1 MADELEPLKPDE
13 LVKATEP
20 HSNHLAKQGLMRDA
34 DTITDKQLK
43 TAQTPVLNAANAVVK
58 LKLARDAYRAKW
70 RYKDTLRA
78 DKWAHK
84 DKVRQMRKERRELV
98 KSRKEAKQALKEERR
113 KAKQIAKEEKRRT
126 VKTLKEQK
134 KSEKSANVPEARAS
148 KTHSN
153 E

>member
-20 HSNHLAKQGLMRDA
+20 HCNHLAKQGTMRDA

-43 TAQTPVLNAANAVVK
+43 TTQTPVLNAANAVVK

-78 DKWAHK
+78 DKWAHR

-98 KSRKEAKQALKEERR
+98 KARKAEKQAAREERR
-113 KAKQIAKEEKRRT
+113 RVKHAAKKAKEE
-126 VKTLKEQK
+126 
-134 KSEKSANVPEARAS
+134 
-148 KTHSN
+148 
-153 E
+153 